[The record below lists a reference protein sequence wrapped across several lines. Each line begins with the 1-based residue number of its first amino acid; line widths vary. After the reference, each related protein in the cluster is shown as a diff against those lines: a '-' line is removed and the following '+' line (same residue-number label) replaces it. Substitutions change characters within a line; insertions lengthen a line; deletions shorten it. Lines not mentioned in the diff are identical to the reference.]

1 MKKRILFIGDSI
13 TDAGRDRAEATD
25 LGKGYP
31 LLIAGKLIAQ
41 YPTMEF
47 ECMNRGIGGDKIAD
61 LQVRWQEDCLA
72 LQPDYVSILIG
83 INDTWH
89 NTSDQAIF
97 GTEKSAQQFES
108 VYRKLLNELQTAEIC
123 NIILMEPFVLPI
135 TDDRHGWRKDL
146 DPKIQI
152 VRKLAKEYGALLVPL
167 DGIFNA
173 LGIAYGFSKYTR
185 EDGVHPTIGG
195 HEIIAQ
201 SWIDAI
207 AAVDFLVEIKM
218 SERKVKN
225 DGNKVGSKRRFTS
238 NQSADY

>member
-31 LLIAGKLIAQ
+31 LLIAGKLISQ

-173 LGIAYGFSKYTR
+173 LGIVYGFSKYTR

-207 AAVDFLVEIKM
+207 AAVDFFSGDKN
-218 SERKVKN
+218 ERKKSE
-225 DGNKVGSKRRFTS
+225 K
-238 NQSADY
+238 

>member
-1 MKKRILFIGDSI
+1 MKTRVLFIGDSI
-13 TDAGRDRAEATD
+13 TDAGRDRSEATD

-31 LLIAGKLIAQ
+31 LLIAGKLISR

-47 ECMNRGIGGDKIAD
+47 ECINRGIGGDKIAD
-61 LQVRWQEDCLA
+61 LQARWQEDCLA

-89 NTSDQAIF
+89 NTGDQAIF
-97 GTEKSAQQFES
+97 GTEKSVQQ
-108 VYRKLLNELQTAEIC
+108 L
-123 NIILMEPFVLPI
+123 EPFVLPV
-135 TDDRHGWRKDL
+135 TNDRYGWRKDL
-146 DPKIQI
+146 DPKIQT
-152 VRKLAKEYGALLVPL
+152 VRKLAKEYGTLLIPL

-173 LGIAYGFSKYTR
+173 LGIAYGFSKYTK

-207 AAVDFLVEIKM
+207 SAVDFFSGNKN
-218 SERKVKN
+218 ERK
-225 DGNKVGSKRRFTS
+225 KREK
-238 NQSADY
+238 

>member
-31 LLIAGKLIAQ
+31 LLIAGKLISQ

-123 NIILMEPFVLPI
+123 NIILMEPFLH
-135 TDDRHGWRKDL
+135 TKTHARH
-146 DPKIQI
+146 
-152 VRKLAKEYGALLVPL
+152 
-167 DGIFNA
+167 
-173 LGIAYGFSKYTR
+173 
-185 EDGVHPTIGG
+185 
-195 HEIIAQ
+195 
-201 SWIDAI
+201 
-207 AAVDFLVEIKM
+207 
-218 SERKVKN
+218 
-225 DGNKVGSKRRFTS
+225 
-238 NQSADY
+238 